1 MAYFNDEDEDQF
13 SFDQT
18 ATPPTI
24 TATPMTSF
32 QAAPAPMATSYP
44 DTPSFEGMDSAPH
57 EQPVDVEDF
66 SYGGAAAAPWT
77 STPTSTGAGGQPGA
91 SPSTPSAS
99 TSPDFRSM
107 MQSVQN
113 ATDPTQRAVAQD
125 ALARSLFATFKDAG
139 HDVKWQGDNLIVDGR
154 AYVVGAGT
162 YAPPNGNTG
171 VTGYGPGGLPVPG
184 TTGSTETPP
193 PANGFAG
200 YPGSGWDETKWN
212 DPNSDSAKYI
222 VGRTMAALG
231 DQIRA
236 IPDEAG
242 RKAFLEQQMWGL
254 APTLAAKGWTV
265 KDVNGDKAYIEG
277 HGEAGWVDYL
287 GDMEG
292 AATPSWSPDDTGG
305 PAPTGPTRFAPL
317 PIIDRQPIGAG
328 GTPVNRPSGPATV
341 GDWTP
346 SAPTYEPGD
355 VPMDDVPTYSFE
367 DLLARMQTPEPGRL
381 DTNYAAGSIRNAPLD
396 LGRVEDQYQPGQVRN
411 TPLAFRPI
419 DESYDTGTIGNA
431 PLDLGRVEDTYQAG
445 RVSNQPLNAYSF
457 EGFDDLGAMG
467 GGPVDPETEAAIRR
481 ELANPESLGTQQ
493 TDTLKAKNKDEIAEQ
508 QALEEENLRAMGGR
522 LGVEESP
529 WLASERLASKRNR
542 DLAVVKGNRDIDIE
556 AARTNTADRRAA
568 AELGMSY
575 ASNKAGRNLAE
586 RGQRFTEATAGE
598 NLKNLS
604 VESQTKAAQFAR
616 EGEAMNESL
625 RAQAAQ
631 LRQAGQTANA
641 NLLERAA
648 RFGREGEMANAD
660 LRKAAADF
668 RQRGETANADLLERA
683 ATFSRQGETL
693 NEQLRAEAADRR
705 MRGQTTNAG
714 LRAQEATFGREG
726 ELANEQ
732 LRGQAFDR
740 RNAATQ
746 ANIDNAFKSAED
758 KRAAVA
764 LAADTTLKAAAAK
777 GDRIALREA
786 IKQKATE
793 LGQSADKVRLDYTLG
808 VIDDATRRYGIDVG
822 ASIDRE
828 KLAQAGREFQEDL
841 AFRIAALAQADRQFG
856 AQYGID
862 LGRYQ
867 RDLDNDAWARYNDSM
882 SYEG

>member
-32 QAAPAPMATSYP
+32 QAAPAPMATSHP
-44 DTPSFEGMDSAPH
+44 DTPSFEGMDSAPPD
-57 EQPVDVEDF
+57 QPFNVEDF

-265 KDVNGDKAYIEG
+265 KDVKGDKAYIEG

-305 PAPTGPTRFAPL
+305 PAPTGPTRFAPP

-328 GTPVNRPSGPATV
+328 GTPVNQPSGPATV

-355 VPMDDVPTYSFE
+355 VPMDDVPTYSFD
-367 DLLARMQTPEPGRL
+367 DLLARMKTPEPGAL
-381 DTNYAAGSIRNAPLD
+381 DTNYATGQISNAPLNLGRVD
-396 LGRVEDQYQPGQVRN
+396 ESADLGTISNAPLNLGRVED
-411 TPLAFRPI
+411 
-419 DESYDTGTIGNA
+419 D
-431 PLDLGRVEDTYQAG
+431 YQAG
-445 RVSNQPLNAYSF
+445 RVSNAPLDTYSF
-457 EGFDDLGAMG
+457 EGLGGLGDLG

-481 ELANPESLGTQQ
+481 ELAHPESLGTLQ
-493 TDTLKAKNKDEIAEQ
+493 TDTLKGKNKDEIAEQ

-522 LGVEESP
+522 LGIDESP

-556 AARTNTADRRAA
+556 AARTNAADRRAA

-586 RGQRFTEATAGE
+586 RGQRFTEATTGE
-598 NLKNLS
+598 GLKQAS
-604 VESQTKAAQFAR
+604 VESRAKVAQFAR
-616 EGEAMNESL
+616 EGEAINEQL

-631 LRQAGQTANA
+631 LRQAGQKDNA
-641 NLLERAA
+641 DLLERAA
-648 RFGREGEMANAD
+648 NFGRQGEMANAD
-660 LRKAAADF
+660 LKKAAAQF
-668 RQRGETANADLLERA
+668 RQSGQIANADLLERA
-683 ATFSRQGETL
+683 ATFQRQ
-693 NEQLRAEAADRR
+693 
-705 MRGQTTNAG
+705 
-714 LRAQEATFGREG
+714 G

-732 LRGQAFDR
+732 MRGQAFDR

-862 LGRYQ
+862 LARYQ